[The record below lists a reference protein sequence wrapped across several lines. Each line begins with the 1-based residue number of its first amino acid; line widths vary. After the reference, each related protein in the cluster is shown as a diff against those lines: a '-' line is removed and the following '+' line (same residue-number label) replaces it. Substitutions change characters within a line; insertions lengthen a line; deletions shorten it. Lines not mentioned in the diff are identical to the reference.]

1 MSGLLFEDYCIQVLE
16 NRKEYK
22 SSSARDDKHKGT
34 DFFWNRLPVDV
45 TLNPNKTFVER
56 LGSIDLGCSTIIVGR
71 RTRNEH
77 IVFNEPT
84 LVLLFI
90 KKVGSYRFI
99 AGELTGKVI
108 EAAIDIFW
116 AEDEE
121 AG

>member
-16 NRKEYK
+16 NKKEYK
-22 SSSARDDKHKGT
+22 SSSARDDKYKGA
-34 DFFWNRLPVDV
+34 DFFWSRLPVDV
-45 TLNPNKTFVER
+45 TLNPDKTFVER

-71 RTRNEH
+71 RTRNECV
-77 IVFNEPT
+77 VFNEPT

-90 KKVGSYRFI
+90 KKVGSYRLI
-99 AGELTGKVI
+99 TGELSSKII

>member
-22 SSSARDDKHKGT
+22 SSSARDDKYKGT

-45 TLNPNKTFVER
+45 TLNPKKTFVER

-71 RTRNEH
+71 RTRNECV
-77 IVFNEPT
+77 VFNEPT
-84 LVLLFI
+84 MVLLFI
-90 KKVGSYRFI
+90 KKVGSYRLI
-99 AGELTGKVI
+99 TGELSSKII